1 MWRKS
6 SSFLYLIGKP
16 GFSEHKYNRFLL
28 RDVSRIKKAATPG
41 FDPDILL
48 EELTRIINW
57 ESKRK
62 SSLVLFIYLLFV
74 WHFQPWMLTFV
85 LLLPFIYNLALQS
98 VTGLKGPSSSGR
110 DVARKDSEEDY
121 PEEEE
126 EFSAVAEAKTD
137 EIKRMS
143 LKKRML
149 VVEEISLTIQ
159 DWLGTGAHLL
169 ESLQNLADFSV
180 PFLSWLTV
188 AGIILA
194 TLLLLLVPLR
204 LLIMLWGAE
213 KLTKRLFNPEAEFNN
228 EIGNLLSRVPD
239 HEQMKESSHIT
250 TKNNAL
256 H

>member
-1 MWRKS
+1 
-6 SSFLYLIGKP
+6 
-16 GFSEHKYNRFLL
+16 
-28 RDVSRIKKAATPG
+28 
-41 FDPDILL
+41 
-48 EELTRIINW
+48 
-57 ESKRK
+57 
-62 SSLVLFIYLLFV
+62 
-74 WHFQPWMLTFV
+74 MLTFV

-98 VTGLKGPSSSGR
+98 VTGLKCPFSSGR
-110 DVARKDSEEDY
+110 DVSRKDSEEDY